1 MRIIFVEML
10 RGDTPEKVHDV
21 MTGLGFS
28 KDPAPGLHEFGEY
41 VEVDTGRK
49 QFSYRRDGGCMP
61 TNAVITTLDR
71 LKQLIAT
78 HYINV
83 TPSVTLSKITTAL
96 YNLGFASCPNTP
108 MPAEVAFLKINKETK
123 TFSCH
128 RDGDQ
133 REGIE
138 LMAPEQLK
146 PQVMPKPSYERLEKQ
161 CTSLKKQLSALG
173 YADRG
178 GEMMAPPLGKPPGY
192 ILNDLSPEQAIQAFK
207 DGKSVTVAG
216 KPMTSGTTIEELLD
230 SRLTL
235 KHKRFGRIVLT
246 DQVAEDP
253 KVGNSIWAA
262 GIDGKVLRVNY
273 HETLRGEVVNGLF
286 HLTEQG
292 AIDHAEEMAR
302 LNRDGFVEMDVE
314 WLVKLKNELSTVL
327 YSIEEKQLL
336 EASRRM
342 VDVTDE
348 ISKKIGEFY

>member
-1 MRIIFVEML
+1 
-10 RGDTPEKVHDV
+10 
-21 MTGLGFS
+21 
-28 KDPAPGLHEFGEY
+28 
-41 VEVDTGRK
+41 
-49 QFSYRRDGGCMP
+49 MP
-61 TNAVITTLDR
+61 PCKNLTTLEGFR
-71 LKQLIAT
+71 GTFA
-78 HYINV
+78 
-83 TPSVTLSKITTAL
+83 PTA
-96 YNLGFASCPNTP
+96 
-108 MPAEVAFLKINKETK
+108 
-123 TFSCH
+123 
-128 RDGDQ
+128 
-133 REGIE
+133 
-138 LMAPEQLK
+138 
-146 PQVMPKPSYERLEKQ
+146 KPSYEWLEQ
-161 CTSLKKQLSALG
+161 QIASRTKQLLALG
-173 YADRG
+173 YEDRG
-178 GEMMAPPLGKPPGY
+178 GEMMAPPLGKPPEY

-246 DQVAEDP
+246 DQVTDAPE
-253 KVGNSIWAA
+253 VGGSIWAA

-273 HETLRGEVVNGLF
+273 YEPLRGEVINGLF

-314 WLVKLKNELSTVL
+314 WLVKLKNEISTVL